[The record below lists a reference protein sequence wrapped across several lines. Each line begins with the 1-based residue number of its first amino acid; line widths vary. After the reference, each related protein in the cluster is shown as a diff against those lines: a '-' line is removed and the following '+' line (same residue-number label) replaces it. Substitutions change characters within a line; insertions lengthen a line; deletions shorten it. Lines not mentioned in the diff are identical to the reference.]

1 MKVTSKLLMLMV
13 EVQIEMGELKCN
25 AQMQVCRHLG
35 QVETHNE
42 MEDEIEFA
50 DISDITY
57 MGIPIQGYNNWKKFK
72 QFHLEMGIDWD
83 KALAQKIAEM
93 TNDIIEEVNAEGY

>member
-13 EVQIEMGELKCN
+13 EVPIEMGELKCT

-93 TNDIIEEVNAEGY
+93 TNDIIEEVNTESY

>member
-13 EVQIEMGELKCN
+13 EVPIEMGELKCT

-35 QVETHNE
+35 QVEKHNE